1 MKSLLSNWKLLIKI
15 FVSFAIYLKWIIR
28 NWESLDADVLLLGPS
43 MRLGC
48 PGNPDKEICD
58 FLIEVEHD
66 SNMEQQFMRNHRN
79 LYATAFEGIEDY
91 QIKAGLW
98 GQFPVSFDVVILW
111 RCPSS
116 LETAIHRHL
125 QNRLWNVWLQK
136 TINATSTRTT
146 T

>member
-15 FVSFAIYLKWIIR
+15 FVSFAIYSKWIIR
-28 NWESLDADVLLLGPS
+28 NWESLDADVLLLGPF

-79 LYATAFEGIEDY
+79 LYATVFEGIEDY

-98 GQFPVSFDVVILW
+98 GQFSVSLDAVILC

-116 LETAIHRHL
+116 LKTAIYRHL

>member
-91 QIKAGLW
+91 QIKAGLS
-98 GQFPVSFDVVILW
+98 GQFPVSLDEIIW
-111 RCPSS
+111 CRCPSS

-125 QNRLWNVWLQK
+125 QNRL
-136 TINATSTRTT
+136 
-146 T
+146 

>member
-91 QIKAGLW
+91 QIKAGLR
-98 GQFPVSFDVVILW
+98 GQFPVSLDAVTLC
-111 RCPSS
+111 RCPFS
-116 LETAIHRHL
+116 LKKAIHRHL
-125 QNRLWNVWLQK
+125 QNRL
-136 TINATSTRTT
+136 
-146 T
+146 

>member
-1 MKSLLSNWKLLIKI
+1 MIQCTSANQRSSFKHHVNNPYEIFIIKLETFDQDLRELCHLLEVDNK
-15 FVSFAIYLKWIIR
+15 
-28 NWESLDADVLLLGPS
+28 ELGILGRGRTFTGSIGWTPS

-91 QIKAGLW
+91 QIKAGLS
-98 GQFPVSFDVVILW
+98 GQFLSQSGYFVQVSD
-111 RCPSS
+111 
-116 LETAIHRHL
+116 
-125 QNRLWNVWLQK
+125 
-136 TINATSTRTT
+136 
-146 T
+146 